1 MNCFIRRIAAVA
13 EEEEAARKVA
23 ESRSEMGTDMSGHGE
38 GLFTEF
44 CLQSLSSQSHLGYGT
59 LEKLWKAQ

>member
-13 EEEEAARKVA
+13 EEEEEAARKVA

-38 GLFTEF
+38 GLFPEF
-44 CLQSLSSQSHLGYGT
+44 SLLSLLSQSHLGFGN
-59 LEKLWKAQ
+59 